1 MDVVFVSG
9 VVFVEQKSSFDFAA
23 FGVSFNVVDENLF
36 IFCVLEEDVLVEE
49 EFGVRDER
57 NRGLWIGFVCGIW
70 GNFGLN

>member
-36 IFCVLEEDVLVEE
+36 IFWVLEEDVLVEE
-49 EFGVRDER
+49 EFSVRDER
-57 NRGLWIGFVCGIW
+57 NRGL
-70 GNFGLN
+70 